1 MRITGGNARGIEIFV
16 PKKGEI
22 RPATDAIREAVF
34 SSLGELVENSRV
46 LDAFAGTGAYA
57 LEALSRGANFA
68 ILADKN
74 SAAISAQKKN
84 FEAVAKSL
92 KSRGNAVPEAK
103 FRAVDL
109 LKNSPFPSSFP
120 KFDLIFCDPPW
131 RLWSEEKTANFVE
144 ILASLFDEKTPWARL
159 ILETPAEFFPA
170 VPAGWE
176 VAKRISKKGKDQS
189 AASIFI
195 WIS

>member
-74 SAAISAQKKN
+74 
-84 FEAVAKSL
+84 
-92 KSRGNAVPEAK
+92 
-103 FRAVDL
+103 
-109 LKNSPFPSSFP
+109 
-120 KFDLIFCDPPW
+120 
-131 RLWSEEKTANFVE
+131 
-144 ILASLFDEKTPWARL
+144 
-159 ILETPAEFFPA
+159 
-170 VPAGWE
+170 
-176 VAKRISKKGKDQS
+176 
-189 AASIFI
+189 
-195 WIS
+195 